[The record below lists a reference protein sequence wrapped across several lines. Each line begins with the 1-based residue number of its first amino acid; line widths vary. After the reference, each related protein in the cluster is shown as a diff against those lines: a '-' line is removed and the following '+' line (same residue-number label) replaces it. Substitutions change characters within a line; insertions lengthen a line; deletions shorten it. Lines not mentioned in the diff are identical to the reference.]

1 MSAVCPEMAISFST
15 GCSCRSNRG
24 SFHPSVKERGHEA
37 YNRSLASLNTPAGPI
52 RESQDLKRDNG
63 SAEVSQGTA
72 LNQPGESPSVGAT
85 SSSSSVVLQ
94 RCTRSNFENP
104 LNQQN
109 KYCHGLDSL
118 LNSSAQDPR
127 HAQGNRKSCN
137 RGTESTSMNSE
148 ISGTSTSLNACDET
162 NSRIAVKESETS
174 KEKDI
179 SEKSQPKMDRHKS
192 EREQKETAKSGCGSN
207 SGQSQHHDPVTLRKS
222 GHSTSPS
229 SHPQHVSLST
239 LDSARSNA
247 DAQSRKEEFRH
258 KQERQSGH
266 RGVSG
271 SRSEKSSSDKLHRKT
286 EIRGA
291 REHHR
296 KEERRQEGT
305 SSSER
310 KRTRSD
316 GIKEYQHR
324 RSQSDERNRAEG
336 KKSNR
341 GEIRS
346 TRSEAS
352 KEPERQSGKDSGTTR
367 GVDNKASISDGKEQS
382 RANEREHALPV
393 KPQCSAQNLR
403 KDQDDKRII
412 SGRTE
417 ESSRSKASRN
427 RANGDTHTSSY
438 IHSGKESV
446 KGKGRSDKEKRNRT
460 PDMGS
465 NNAPDNAKVPKTSA
479 DGNIQT
485 GAVASAARLP
495 GSCDSSAVP
504 EESSPKR
511 KLTFM
516 ETLNLTVSPIKK
528 QTNCKR
534 TKEPVQPPPEDTPVI
549 NFSKDSSFE
558 IGEEYCVVDEVIDDS
573 LTLPTNAST
582 QPHDNEPATSL
593 EVKGMELELPKRF
606 NGDLN
611 SLTLPV
617 RMDGTGLEMQED
629 VFVNTDVISTSIF
642 QKHAMN
648 KTALP
653 EVSLHP
659 EKAKI
664 VDSPSVLLTDVCSK
678 KQDSQA
684 SLKKHK
690 ERRMLDAKTSSEK
703 SQTNNEPEVLVQN
716 NPSQQEVATSILVS
730 ATAETSNTNSLVVS
744 STVCVENHHQSK
756 ETIDVS
762 DMEIR
767 GVLENLD
774 PCPGPL
780 VGPSAE
786 TIDVNTTTQEDG
798 LPLEQASSSEPDS
811 TENEMEI
818 SRPSCSVVLPHDED
832 SMMLTL
838 SNIKVIPDAISPLT
852 SPVRQIKK
860 SQQQRLGK
868 EPHVKSLSKGQF
880 SVWVFLCILWFR
892 KQFPKRKKKVS
903 KGFLVCFMAGCS
915 MQSQKRNSIS
925 F

>member
-1 MSAVCPEMAISFST
+1 MSAVCPEMTISFST

-52 RESQDLKRDNG
+52 RESQDLKRDNE
-63 SAEVSQGTA
+63 SAEVSQGRA

-85 SSSSSVVLQ
+85 SSSVVLQ

-118 LNSSAQDPR
+118 LNSSAQEPR
-127 HAQGNRKSCN
+127 HAHGNRKSSN

-192 EREQKETAKSGCGSN
+192 EREQRETAKSGCGSG

-222 GHSTSPS
+222 GHSRSPS

-239 LDSARSNA
+239 LDSSRLNA
-247 DAQSRKEEFRH
+247 DVQSRKEEFRH

-286 EIRGA
+286 EIRGT

-310 KRTRSD
+310 RRTRSD

-324 RSQSDERNRAEG
+324 RGQSDERNRADE

-341 GEIRS
+341 GERRS
-346 TRSEAS
+346 TRSETS
-352 KEPERQSGKDSGTTR
+352 KEPERQSGKDSGATR
-367 GVDNKASISDGKEQS
+367 GVDKVSISDGKEQS
-382 RANEREHALPV
+382 RADVREHALPV

-403 KDQDDKRII
+403 KDQDDQRTT

-417 ESSRSKASRN
+417 ESSRSKASSN
-427 RANGDTHTSSY
+427 RAESKGDTCTSSY

-446 KGKGRSDKEKRNRT
+446 KGRSDKEKRNRT
-460 PDMGS
+460 PDIGS
-465 NNAPDNAKVPKTSA
+465 NTAPDNAKVPKTSA

-485 GAVASAARLP
+485 DAVASAARLP
-495 GSCDSSAVP
+495 GSCNSSAVP

-528 QTNCKR
+528 QTNCKQ

-549 NFSKDSSFE
+549 NFTKDSSFE
-558 IGEEYCVVDEVIDDS
+558 IGEEFCVIDEVIDDS
-573 LTLPTNAST
+573 LTLPTNATT
-582 QPHDNEPATSL
+582 QPHDNEPAPSL
-593 EVKGMELELPKRF
+593 EVKGKELELPRRF

-611 SLTLPV
+611 SLTLPGN
-617 RMDGTGLEMQED
+617 MDGTGLEMQED
-629 VFVNTDVISTSIF
+629 FFVNTDVISTSIF
-642 QKHAMN
+642 QKYVVD

-659 EKAKI
+659 EKGKI
-664 VDSPSVLLTDVCSK
+664 NDSPSVLLTDVGSK

-703 SQTNNEPEVLVQN
+703 SQTNNEPEALVQN

-730 ATAETSNTNSLVVS
+730 ATAGASNTNSLVVS

-756 ETIDVS
+756 ETIDVL

-780 VGPSAE
+780 VGPSAQ
-786 TIDVNTTTQEDG
+786 TIDVITTTQEDG

-892 KQFPKRKKKVS
+892 KRFLKRGKKVFWFVLWRDVLCRG
-903 KGFLVCFMAGCS
+903 KNKMVFLSEVV
-915 MQSQKRNSIS
+915 
-925 F
+925 